1 MSSTRRTAMARKHEG
16 ASAIAAAAARH
27 DGPGTAVDSVVAVE
41 ASTNALVPTTAA
53 APVANALTDLREP
66 TLYLNRELSQLAL
79 VARVFEEAQDEQNP
93 LLERVKFLSICGMLL
108 DEFYETRVAM
118 LRDQILTGQIVEAG
132 RDAMTPKE
140 QLDRIH
146 AIVQDLAAAFQRAL
160 AERLIPQ
167 LAAEGIRVLDYAA
180 LAPAAQAT
188 LRSFFERE
196 IFPLLTPLA
205 VDAGRPF
212 PHISGRSLNML
223 VVIRDELGE
232 RFARV
237 KVPPSVPRLI
247 SIPPHEAGEPDGAG
261 RGSFTWVEQ
270 VIAANASALFSG
282 KEIVGTYLFRV
293 IRNATLAIRE
303 AEAEDLLETI
313 EESLEHRFFGYVV
326 QLEVEASMPPDVR
339 AWLVGKLGTELQ
351 AVQVSTGPLGLG
363 ALGELGKI
371 DRLDL
376 KDPPFVPS
384 LPNEWPRDGS
394 NVLDII
400 RRRDV
405 LLHHPFNSFAPV
417 VDFVRA
423 GLDPNV
429 LAIKQTLYRVGANSP
444 IVDALL
450 ETRDDD
456 TQVAVM
462 VELKARGDEESN
474 IGWARALEEAGV
486 HVAYGLLG
494 LKTHCKL
501 ALIVRREV
509 DGLRRYVHLGTGNYN
524 AQTARSYTDLG
535 LFTADP
541 DICADVSDLFN
552 YLTGYSAQREFRK
565 LIVAPANMRRQL
577 LELIARE
584 ATFGERGRLILKM
597 NALIDA
603 EMIEALYRA
612 SRAGVQ
618 IDLIIRGACCL
629 RPGVPGV
636 SETIRVVSIIG
647 RLLEHSRIYYF
658 GNGRDGADDTR
669 DQIYLGSADMMPRNL
684 NRRVEVL
691 FPVENAA
698 IKAQIRDEIIPLY
711 LEDTVKAR
719 ELGADGV
726 YRRRRPAAGVAA
738 LSAQATLLAEATAVA
753 RP

>member
-1 MSSTRRTAMARKHEG
+1 MTP
-16 ASAIAAAAARH
+16 AAGQHAAHA
-27 DGPGTAVDSVVAVE
+27 TVAALE

-53 APVANALTDLREP
+53 APVAPALTDLREP
-66 TLYLNRELSQLAL
+66 SLYLNRELSSLAL

-93 LLERVKFLSICGMLL
+93 LLERVKFLAICGMLL

-118 LRDQILTGQIVEAG
+118 LRDLLLTGQIVEAG
-132 RDAMTPKE
+132 RDAMMPKE

-146 AIVQDLAAAFQRAL
+146 AIVHDLAVAFQRAL
-160 AERLIPQ
+160 AARLIPQ
-167 LAAEGIRVLDYAA
+167 LATEGIQVLDYVA
-180 LAPAAQAT
+180 LSPAAQGL
-188 LRSFFERE
+188 LRSYFERE

-247 SIPPHEAGEPDGAG
+247 PIPPDQSAGEATSAG
-261 RGSFTWVEQ
+261 QGSFTWAEQ
-270 VIAANASALFSG
+270 VIAANASALFPG
-282 KEIVGTYLFRV
+282 KAIVGTYLFRV

-313 EESLEHRFFGYVV
+313 EESLERRFFGYVV
-326 QLEVEASMPPDVR
+326 QLEVEESMPPDVR
-339 AWLVGKLGTELQ
+339 AWLVGKLATELQ
-351 AVQVSTGPLGLG
+351 LVQVSTGPLGLG

-494 LKTHCKL
+494 LKTHCKV
-501 ALIVRREV
+501 ALIVRREA

-541 DICADVSDLFN
+541 AICADVSDLFN

-618 IDLIIRGACCL
+618 IDLIVRGACCL

-636 SETIRVVSIIG
+636 SETIRVISIIG
-647 RLLEHSRIYYF
+647 RFLEHSRVYYF
-658 GNGRDGADDTR
+658 GNGRTGTGDTQ

-691 FPVENAA
+691 FPVESEA

-711 LEDTVKAR
+711 LDDTIKAR
-719 ELGADGV
+719 ELGADGI
-726 YRRRRPAAGVAA
+726 YHRRRPRPGAKAI
-738 LSAQATLLAEATAVA
+738 SAQATLLAAATALA

>member
-1 MSSTRRTAMARKHEG
+1 MASTRRGIGARKQGGSNTMPPVGGQHE
-16 ASAIAAAAARH
+16 ASFPVT
-27 DGPGTAVDSVVAVE
+27 DVE
-41 ASTNALVPTTAA
+41 ASTNALIPTTAG
-53 APVANALTDLREP
+53 APVASARTDLREP

-118 LRDQILTGQIVEAG
+118 LRDQLLTGQIVEAG
-132 RDAMTPKE
+132 RDALPPKE

-146 AIVQDLAAAFQRAL
+146 VIVQDLAAAFQRAL

-167 LAAEGIRVLDYAA
+167 LAAEGIRVLDHDA
-180 LAPAAQAT
+180 LPDPARAM
-188 LRSFFERE
+188 LRAFFERE

-212 PHISGRSLNML
+212 PHISGRSLNLL

-247 SIPPHEAGEPDGAG
+247 SIPPDDEEGTAIHAGH
-261 RGSFTWVEQ
+261 GSFTWVEQ
-270 VIAANASALFSG
+270 LIAANASALFPG
-282 KEIVGTYLFRV
+282 KEITGTYLFRV

-313 EESLEHRFFGYVV
+313 EESLERRFFGYVV

-339 AWLVGKLGTELQ
+339 AWLVGKLGAELQ
-351 AVQVSTGPLGLG
+351 TVQVSTGPLGLD

-405 LLHHPFNSFAPV
+405 LLHHPYNSFAPV

-450 ETRDDD
+450 ETRDDE

-501 ALIVRREV
+501 ALIVRREA

-541 DICADVSDLFN
+541 DICADVSDVFN

-565 LIVAPANMRRQL
+565 LIVAPSNMRRQL

-584 ATFGERGRLILKM
+584 EAFGERGRLILKM

-612 SRAGVQ
+612 SRAGVA
-618 IDLIIRGACCL
+618 IDLIVRGACCL

-636 SETIRVVSIIG
+636 SETIRVISIIG
-647 RLLEHSRIYYF
+647 RFLEHSRIYYF
-658 GNGRDGADDTR
+658 GNGREGAGDTR

-691 FPVENAA
+691 FPVESEA

-711 LEDTVKAR
+711 LDDTMKSR

-726 YRRRRPAAGVAA
+726 YHRRRPRPGTTAI
-738 LSAQATLLAEATAVA
+738 SAQATLLAGATALA

>member
-1 MSSTRRTAMARKHEG
+1 MTATARQRATPE
-16 ASAIAAAAARH
+16 
-27 DGPGTAVDSVVAVE
+27 TVVDVE
-41 ASTNALVPTTAA
+41 AATNSLVPTTAA
-53 APVANALTDLREP
+53 APVASALTDLREP

-146 AIVQDLAAAFQRAL
+146 AIVQDLAAAFQRTL

-167 LAAEGIRVLDYAA
+167 LAAEGIRVVDYAA
-180 LAPAAQAT
+180 LAPSAQGL
-188 LRSFFERE
+188 LRAFFEHE

-247 SIPPHEAGEPDGAG
+247 SIPPDQETGEMTAGGG
-261 RGSFTWVEQ
+261 HGSFTWVEQ
-270 VIAANASALFSG
+270 VIAANASVLFPG
-282 KEIVGTYLFRV
+282 KAIVGTYLFRV

-313 EESLEHRFFGYVV
+313 EESLDHRFFGYVV

-339 AWLVGKLGTELQ
+339 AWLVGKLATELQ
-351 AVQVSTGPLGLG
+351 TVQVSTGPLGLN
-363 ALGELGKI
+363 ALGELGRI
-371 DRLDL
+371 DRPDL
-376 KDPPFVPS
+376 KYPPFVPS

-565 LIVAPANMRRQL
+565 LIVAPANMRRQV

-618 IDLIIRGACCL
+618 IDLIVRGACCL

-636 SETIRVVSIIG
+636 SETIRVISIIG
-647 RLLEHSRIYYF
+647 RFLEHSRIYYF
-658 GNGRDGADDTR
+658 GNGREGAADTR
-669 DQIYLGSADMMPRNL
+669 DQIYLGSADLMPRNL

-691 FPVENAA
+691 FPVESEA

-711 LEDTVKAR
+711 LEDTLKAR

-726 YRRRRPAAGVAA
+726 YRRRRPQPGATAI
-738 LSAQATLLAEATAVA
+738 SAQAILLAGATAAA

>member
-1 MSSTRRTAMARKHEG
+1 MASIRRGTGARKPGEER
-16 ASAIAAAAARH
+16 AALSLTGVPEEPPVQAGTVTAAVR
-27 DGPGTAVDSVVAVE
+27 
-41 ASTNALVPTTAA
+41 LVLTTAA
-53 APVANALTDLREP
+53 APVALSLTDLREP
-66 TLYLNRELSQLAL
+66 SLYLNRELSQLAF
-79 VARVFEEAQDEQNP
+79 VARVFEEAEDERNP
-93 LLERVKFLSICGMLL
+93 LLERVKFLAICGMLL
-108 DEFYETRVAM
+108 DEFYETRVAA
-118 LRDQILTGQIVEAG
+118 LRDQLLTGQIVEAG
-132 RDAMTPKE
+132 RDALTPKE

-146 AIVQDLAAAFQRAL
+146 TIVQDLTVAFRQAL
-160 AERLIPQ
+160 DRHLLPQ
-167 LAAEGIRVLDYAA
+167 LAAAGIHVLDHER
-180 LAPAAQAT
+180 LPARAREE
-188 LRSFFERE
+188 LRTFFDRE

-212 PHISGRSLNML
+212 PHISGRSLNLL

-237 KVPPSVPRLI
+237 KVPPSVSRLI
-247 SIPPHEAGEPDGAG
+247 PIPPDEAGPEVPRSG
-261 RGSFTWVEQ
+261 RATFTWVEQ
-270 VIAANASALFSG
+270 VIAANASALFPG
-282 KEIVGTYLFRV
+282 KEIVGTYFFRV

-313 EESLEHRFFGYVV
+313 EESLERRFFGYVV
-326 QLEVEASMPPDVR
+326 QLEVAAPMPPEIR
-339 AWLVGKLGTELQ
+339 AWLVGKLVTEIQ
-351 AVQVSTGPLGLG
+351 DVQVSDGPLGLDT
-363 ALGELGKI
+363 LGELGRI
-371 DRLDL
+371 DRPDL

-384 LPNEWPRDGS
+384 LPHEWPRDGS

-405 LLHHPFNSFAPV
+405 LLHHPYNSFAPV

-474 IGWARALEEAGV
+474 IGWARALEQSGV

-494 LKTHCKL
+494 LKTHCKV
-501 ALIVRREV
+501 ALIVRREA

-524 AQTARSYTDLG
+524 AQTARSYTDLSI
-535 LFTADP
+535 FTADP
-541 DICADVSDLFN
+541 AICADVSDLFN
-552 YLTGYSAQREFRK
+552 YLTGYSAQRDFRK
-565 LIVAPANMRRQL
+565 LIVAPANMRRQVL
-577 LELIARE
+577 DLIARE
-584 ATFGERGRLILKM
+584 ASHGERGRLIFKM

-612 SRAGVQ
+612 ARAGVQ

-636 SETIRVVSIIG
+636 SETIRVISIMG
-647 RLLEHSRIYYF
+647 RFLEHSRIYYF
-658 GNGRDGADDTR
+658 GNGWRGAPDTT
-669 DQIYLGSADMMPRNL
+669 DQIYLGSADLMPRNL

-691 FPVENAA
+691 FPVESEA
-698 IKAQIRDEIIPLY
+698 IKAQLRDELLPLY
-711 LEDTVKAR
+711 LHDNVKAR
-719 ELGADGV
+719 ALGADGV
-726 YRRRRPAAGVAA
+726 YHRRQPQPGEVAVD
-738 LSAQATLLAEATAVA
+738 AQATLLADATALA